1 MSILGFFKNNKK
13 EKSGDEKEKVAHLTK
28 IEKTPKK
35 NIAPIQSEQKEKK
48 LNIASSPDMGASRIL
63 IHPHITEKSSA
74 MRAEN
79 KYVVEV
85 DPRANKIEVKNSIKK
100 IFGVMPI
107 KMNVISIAGK
117 MKRYG
122 RATGV
127 TKDRK
132 KVIITLK
139 EGDKIDVGE
148 GT

>member
-1 MSILGFFKNNKK
+1 MSILGFLKNNKK
-13 EKSGDEKEKVAHLTK
+13 EKSGDEKEKVVNSAK

-35 NIAPIQSEQKEKK
+35 NIASIQSEPKEKK
-48 LNIASSPDMGASRIL
+48 LNTGGPDIGASRIL

-117 MKRYG
+117 VKRYG

>member
-1 MSILGFFKNNKK
+1 MSILDFLKKDKK
-13 EKSGDEKEKVAHLTK
+13 EKSGDEKEKVEHFVK
-28 IEKTPKK
+28 REKTSKK
-35 NIAPIQSEQKEKK
+35 NVAPIQSEQKEKK
-48 LNIASSPDMGASRIL
+48 LNSASPDMGASKIL

-74 MRAEN
+74 LRTEN

-107 KMNVISIAGK
+107 KVNVISMAGK
-117 MKRYG
+117 IKRYG
-122 RATGV
+122 KVFGV

-148 GT
+148 GS